1 MTQTPCILQLSL
13 MAQEN
18 RFAELLSH
26 LAREVTRRQAS
37 EVCCGDLTLEQF
49 QTMRVVES
57 SDHATIGSLS
67 SQQRVDISTMSRNV
81 SVLERNGYLLR
92 TRSEDDARIVHVRLT
107 AKGRRALDTLCCSER
122 DILRDI
128 FDKLPIAERPRVLKS
143 LETLRSCIDSA
154 GEGDEPC
161 CAPPA
166 RKSVS

>member
-1 MTQTPCILQLSL
+1 
-13 MAQEN
+13 MARQD

-26 LAREVTRRQAS
+26 LAGEVTRRQAS

-49 QTMRVVES
+49 KTMRVIQS

-67 SQQRVDISTMSRNV
+67 SQQRVDISTMSRNL

-92 TRSEDDARIVHVRLT
+92 ARSEDDARIVRVRLT

-122 DILRDI
+122 DVLSDV
-128 FDKLPIAERPRVLKS
+128 FDRLPASERPRVLKS
-143 LETLRSCIDSA
+143 LELLRSCIGPVS
-154 GEGDEPC
+154 GGDEAC

-166 RKSVS
+166 RKSAS